1 MSSEIYQTPVL
12 IPADGVQLAGRL
24 YRNINNLTDPQ
35 TGIVTSG
42 SWLTVK
48 EQMPHRYAM
57 ELAALGYTVLTFD
70 FAGWG
75 QSEGTPRQTEV
86 PLRKAADIVAA
97 TRYLRSLSCVRGEE
111 VGYVAVCASAMYA
124 ALAVELGAPI
134 GVLAN
139 VAGWFHDSASVAAY
153 YGGEAGVQARLARAQ
168 QAVQL
173 YAATGKLTMV
183 PAYDE
188 ANERAGMFILLD
200 YYANPQRGRIP
211 AWRNE
216 MNEVTWLNWLTF
228 DGLRAAERLTIP
240 TLFVHGDECALPD
253 NVKRVHARMPGP
265 KKLIWHSGFQV
276 DYYDQ
281 PELVKL
287 SVDATHEHF
296 TSTLNR

>member
-1 MSSEIYQTPVL
+1 VSTEIYQTPVL

-24 YRNINNLTDPQ
+24 YRNINNLTAPQ

-48 EQMPHRYAM
+48 EQMSHRYAM
-57 ELAALGYTVLTFD
+57 ELATLGYTVLTFD

-97 TRYLRSLSCVRGEE
+97 TRYLRSLSCVRGEK

-124 ALAVELGAPI
+124 ALAMELGAPI
-134 GVLAN
+134 GAMAN

-153 YGGEAGVQARLARAQ
+153 YGGEAGVQARLSRAQ

-173 YAATGKLTMV
+173 YTATGELTMV

-188 ANERAGMFILLD
+188 ANDRAGMFILLD
-200 YYANPQRGRIP
+200 YYANPSRGRIP

-216 MNEVTWLNWLTF
+216 MNEMTWLNWLTF

-281 PELVKL
+281 PKLVRL

-296 TSTLNR
+296 TGTLNR